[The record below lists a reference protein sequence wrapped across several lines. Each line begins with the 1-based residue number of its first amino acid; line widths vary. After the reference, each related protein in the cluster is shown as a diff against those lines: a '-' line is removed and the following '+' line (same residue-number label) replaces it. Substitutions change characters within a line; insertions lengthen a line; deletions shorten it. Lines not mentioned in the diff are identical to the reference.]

1 MWTVLLWEPTV
12 ANCGSTVLYSRDIV
26 FRQVLCELG
35 LCISQ
40 VSGWLPRTVF
50 CAIADPFHKVFAEAA
65 LTSVSNDLLNL
76 ILELTIDRH
85 W

>member
-1 MWTVLLWEPTV
+1 
-12 ANCGSTVLYSRDIV
+12 
-26 FRQVLCELG
+26 
-35 LCISQ
+35 
-40 VSGWLPRTVF
+40 VF
-50 CAIADPFHKVFAEAA
+50 CAIADPFHEVPAEAA